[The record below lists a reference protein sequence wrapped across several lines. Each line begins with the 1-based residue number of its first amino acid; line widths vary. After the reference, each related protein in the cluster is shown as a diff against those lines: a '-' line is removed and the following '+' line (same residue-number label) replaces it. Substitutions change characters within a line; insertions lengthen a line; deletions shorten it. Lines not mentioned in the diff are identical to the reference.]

1 MNSGIYIHVPFC
13 ASRCIYCGFYS
24 TLRHDLKSRYVEAL
38 CKELVLRSTYL
49 DDIEDKGKRCN
60 IDTVYI
66 GGGTPSQL
74 SADDFKKIFRTIH
87 RVFKCSPHETTV
99 EVNPDDM
106 DEDLAEVLAGCGVN
120 RISMGAQTFD
130 NERLRFLRR
139 RHKASDIPR
148 SVKIL
153 HDAGINNISI
163 DLMFGF
169 PDESPADFNDDVCK
183 AIDLGIPHISAY
195 SLMYEEGTPLYK
207 MLHEGTVR
215 QIDEEASLLMYAS
228 LIDTLEKNGYEHYE
242 ISNFAKPGFR
252 SIHNS
257 SYWKD
262 LPYLGIGAAAHS
274 YDRKSRQWNV
284 ADIEKYIHGIETG
297 KPAFEIETIDE
308 DTHYNDLVTTALRTR
323 EGLDI
328 SLLNDGY
335 RSYALDNAKTSIA
348 SGLLREEGEHLIIT
362 RKGLFV
368 SDTVMSDLI
377 KI

>member
-74 SADDFKKIFRTIH
+74 SADDFKIIFRTIH
-87 RVFKCSPHETTV
+87 RVFKCSPRETTV

-106 DEDLAEVLAGCGVN
+106 DENLAEVLAGCGVN

-153 HDAGINNISI
+153 HDAGIKNISI

-207 MLHEGTVR
+207 MLHDGTVR

-323 EGLDI
+323 EGLDL

-348 SGLLREEGEHLIIT
+348 AGLLREEGEHLIIT

>member
-1 MNSGIYIHVPFC
+1 MKSGIYIHIPFC

-24 TLRHDLKSRYVEAL
+24 TVRHDLKSRYVEAV

-49 DDIEDKGKRCN
+49 DNIEYEGSRCD
-60 IDTVYI
+60 IDTIYI

-74 SADDFKKIFRTIH
+74 SADDFRKIFSTIH
-87 RVFKCSPHETTV
+87 TVFKCSPCETTV
-99 EVNPDDM
+99 EINPDDM
-106 DEDLAEVLAGCGVN
+106 DEGLAEVLAECGVN

-130 NERLRFLRR
+130 AERLSFLRR

-148 SVKIL
+148 SINIL

-169 PDESPADFNDDVCK
+169 PDESPADFQEDVSK

-207 MLHEGTVR
+207 MLHAGTVR
-215 QIDEEASLLMYAS
+215 QIDEDSSLLMYAS

-252 SIHNS
+252 SRHNS

-274 YDRKSRQWNV
+274 YNRKSRQWNV
-284 ADIEKYIHGIETG
+284 ANIEKYIHGIETG
-297 KPAFEIETIDE
+297 ECAFEIETIDD
-308 DTHYNDLVTTALRTR
+308 DTHYNDLITTALRTR
-323 EGLDI
+323 EGLDL
-328 SLLNDGY
+328 SLLNEEY
-335 RSYALDNAKTSIA
+335 RSYALNNAKTSIA
-348 SGLLREEGEHLIIT
+348 AGLLREEKDHLIIT

>member
-1 MNSGIYIHVPFC
+1 
-13 ASRCIYCGFYS
+13 
-24 TLRHDLKSRYVEAL
+24 
-38 CKELVLRSTYL
+38 
-49 DDIEDKGKRCN
+49 
-60 IDTVYI
+60 
-66 GGGTPSQL
+66 
-74 SADDFKKIFRTIH
+74 
-87 RVFKCSPHETTV
+87 
-99 EVNPDDM
+99 
-106 DEDLAEVLAGCGVN
+106 
-120 RISMGAQTFD
+120 
-130 NERLRFLRR
+130 
-139 RHKASDIPR
+139 
-148 SVKIL
+148 
-153 HDAGINNISI
+153 
-163 DLMFGF
+163 MFGF

-207 MLHEGTVR
+207 MLHDGTVR

-323 EGLDI
+323 EGLDL

-348 SGLLREEGEHLIIT
+348 AGLLREEGEHLIIT

>member
-38 CKELVLRSTYL
+38 CKELVLRITYL

-74 SADDFKKIFRTIH
+74 SADDFKKIFSTIH
-87 RVFKCSPHETTV
+87 RVFKCSPRETTV

-169 PDESPADFNDDVCK
+169 PDESPADFNYDVCK

-228 LIDTLEKNGYEHYE
+228 LIDTLEKSGYEHYE

-323 EGLDI
+323 EGLDL

-348 SGLLREEGEHLIIT
+348 AGLLREEGEHLIIT

>member
-1 MNSGIYIHVPFC
+1 MNSGIYIHIPFC

-24 TLRHDLKSRYVEAL
+24 TLRHDLKNRYVEAV
-38 CKELVLRSTYL
+38 CKELELRKAYL
-49 DDIEDKGKRCN
+49 DNLECDGSKCN
-60 IDTVYI
+60 VDTIYI

-74 SADDFKKIFRTIH
+74 SADDFKKIFSTIH
-87 RVFKCSPHETTV
+87 TEFECSPSETTV
-99 EVNPDDM
+99 EINPDDM

-130 NERLRFLRR
+130 DGRLKFLRR
-139 RHKASDIPR
+139 RHTASDIPR
-148 SVKIL
+148 SIKIL
-153 HDAGINNISI
+153 HNAGINNISI

-169 PDESPADFNDDVCK
+169 PDESPADFHEDVCK
-183 AIDLGIPHISAY
+183 AIDFGIPHISAY

-207 MLHEGTVR
+207 MLHDGIVK

-228 LIDTLEKNGYEHYE
+228 LIDTLEANGYEHYE

-252 SIHNS
+252 SRHNS

-262 LPYLGIGAAAHS
+262 LPYLGVGAAAHS
-274 YDRKSRQWNV
+274 YNRKSRQWNV
-284 ADIEKYIHGIETG
+284 ANIEKYINCIETG
-297 KPAFEIETIDE
+297 NHAFEIETIDE

-323 EGLDI
+323 EGLDL
-328 SLLNDGY
+328 SCLKDVY
-335 RSYALDNAKTSIA
+335 RKYALNNAKTSVA
-348 SGLLREEGEHLIIT
+348 AGLLREENGHLIIT
-362 RKGLFV
+362 RNGLFV